1 MKPFHTLLPLG
12 IFVSACLLGSGT
24 SCSSHSHGSA
34 DSTQTSS
41 TLELALDSVVV
52 RDTLY
57 DQQATRSGSAVAV
70 DLVFRYPS
78 GDSTLVPLFTRAFF
92 GDEFQSTS
100 PRETMTRFVEKIREE
115 YLFGALEGEEGFSK
129 DELTSMQ
136 STFAMENKVSYTD
149 SLVVSIEKT
158 ESNYFYGAAHG
169 IEGISYHNID
179 RRRHSL
185 ISEGDLFIEGYTLPL
200 SKILQRCILRDY
212 KVKTIEDLL
221 NETSIDA
228 SEMPPNNNFAIT
240 RDGLIYYFNPYEI
253 APYVA
258 GIIQVRVPYEEL
270 RLILRPGSLLYAYL
284 PAN

>member
-1 MKPFHTLLPLG
+1 MKLFHTLLPLG
-12 IFVSACLLGSGT
+12 IFISACLLGIGT
-24 SCSSHSHGSA
+24 SCSSRSHGST
-34 DSTQTSS
+34 DSTQTFSS
-41 TLELALDSVVV
+41 LELALDSVVV

-78 GDSTLVPLFTRAFF
+78 EDSTLVPLFTRVFF

-100 PRETMTRFVEKIREE
+100 PRETMTRFVQKIREE

-129 DELTSMQ
+129 EELGSMQ

-149 SLVVSIEKT
+149 WLVVSIEKD
-158 ESNYFYGAAHG
+158 ESTYSYGAAHG
-169 IEGISYHNID
+169 MGGIAYYNID

-185 ISEGDLFIEGYTLPL
+185 INEGDLFIEGYTSPL

-212 KVKTIEDLL
+212 QAKTIEDLF
-221 NETSIDA
+221 NETGIDA

-253 APYVA
+253 APYAA
-258 GIIQVRVPYEEL
+258 GVIQVRIPYEEL
-270 RLILRPGSLLYAYL
+270 RPILRPGSLLYAYL